1 VAVDVDH
8 SMDYR
13 KGHLPGAWWAIRPR
27 LAGVLPPLP
36 PGRRIVL
43 YSEHEMRARLA
54 AIDLKAMTDTPV
66 SVLSGG
72 REAWVAAGLPL
83 DASPGTPPDADCID
97 FLFFVHDRH
106 LGNQQ
111 AMRDYLSWEEALPAQ
126 IAADGDA
133 KFSVRTP

>member
-1 VAVDVDH
+1 
-8 SMDYR
+8 
-13 KGHLPGAWWAIRPR
+13 
-27 LAGVLPPLP
+27 
-36 PGRRIVL
+36 
-43 YSEHEMRARLA
+43 
-54 AIDLKAMTDTPV
+54 
-66 SVLSGG
+66 
-72 REAWVAAGLPL
+72 VAAGLPL
-83 DASPGTPPDADCID
+83 DASPGTPPDAACID